1 MAHRTIFPLLGEG
14 GGGGST
20 AWGQIT
26 GNLNNQTDLKNALNL
41 KVDISSL
48 ATVATT
54 GDYNDLSNKPTI
66 PTATSD
72 LNNDSGFR
80 EVIEVT
86 DMTTEELVDF
96 YTNYATL
103 LEQNTYVVNGYTF
116 TTLTVTDP
124 QAGTVLVLEY
134 NPQFKDQAAG
144 ATAGTIDVVVSVLYI
159 VANGVTSTNT
169 LTYTVPENRS
179 LATVAKSGSYND
191 LSNKPS
197 IPTVNDSTITFE
209 DSEGTTIDSFT
220 LNQSS
225 NKTITIHSGGGGNAW
240 YGSME
245 ELEAIP
251 QNEIDPDTD
260 YFVYDKID
268 YTEITNT
275 PVIPSRNSQLQ
286 NDSNY
291 MDNISVYRQIRKA
304 VDYMENKDIWL
315 TKAEYDALQLA
326 GKLEEDKNYHIE
338 HNVDTLEMVV
348 TFTDQT
354 TATYNVYIQPAN

>member
-1 MAHRTIFPLLGEG
+1 MTEDKRLLILGSKSGG

-48 ATVATT
+48 STVATS
-54 GDYNDLSNKPTI
+54 GNYNDLTNKPTI

-72 LNNDSGFR
+72 LQNDGGFITLGDIPAQVQSNWN
-80 EVIEVT
+80 ES
-86 DMTTEELVDF
+86 DTTSP
-96 YTNYATL
+96 A
-103 LEQNTYVVNGYTF
+103 
-116 TTLTVTDP
+116 
-124 QAGTVLVLEY
+124 
-134 NPQFKDQAAG
+134 
-144 ATAGTIDVVVSVLYI
+144 YI
-159 VANGVTSTNT
+159 VG
-169 LTYTVPENRS
+169 
-179 LATVAKSGSYND
+179 
-191 LSNKPS
+191 KPT

-225 NKTITIHSGGGGNAW
+225 NKTITIPSGGGGGNAW
-240 YGSME
+240 YGTQE
-245 ELEAIP
+245 QFDAIP
-251 QNEIDPDTD
+251 QAELDDTCT
-260 YFVYDKID
+260 YYISDKID
-268 YTEITNT
+268 YSEIANT
-275 PVIPSRNSQLQ
+275 PFIPTTTSDLT
-286 NDSNY
+286 NDSGFTTTKIV
-291 MDNISVYRQIRKA
+291 DRKLSDL
-304 VDYMENKDIWL
+304 VDYMDKKEVWL

-326 GKLEEDKNYHIE
+326 GKLEEGKNYHIE

>member
-1 MAHRTIFPLLGEG
+1 MSNRVIFPLFGEG

-26 GNLNNQTDLKNALNL
+26 GNLDNQTDLKNALDSKTNT
-41 KVDISSL
+41 SSL

-54 GDYNDLSNKPTI
+54 GDYDDLTNKPTI
-66 PTATSD
+66 PTKTSD
-72 LNNDSGFR
+72 LTNDSGYR
-80 EVIEVT
+80 SVIEVT

-103 LEQNTYVVNGYTF
+103 MTQNTYVVNGYPF
-116 TTLTVTDP
+116 NTLTVTDP

-144 ATAGTIDVVVSVLYI
+144 AASGTIDVVVSVLYI

-169 LTYTVPENRS
+169 LSYTVPENSS

-220 LNQSS
+220 LNQNS
-225 NKTITIHSGGGGNAW
+225 NKTITIPSGGGGNAW

-251 QNEIDPDTD
+251 QNEIDPDCD
-260 YFVYDKID
+260 YFVTDKID
-268 YTEITNT
+268 YTEIANT
-275 PVIPSRNSQLQ
+275 PVIPTRVGQLS
-286 NDSNY
+286 NDAGYITSSY
-291 MDNISVYRQIRKA
+291 VYNDIRTA
-304 VDYMENKDIWL
+304 LDYLEKKDVWL
-315 TKAEYDALQLA
+315 TKEEYDALSLA
-326 GKLEEDKNYHIE
+326 GKLEEGKNYHIE
-338 HNVDTLEMVV
+338 HNVDTVQMEV

>member
-1 MAHRTIFPLLGEG
+1 MAHRTIFPLLGE

-26 GNLNNQTDLKNALNL
+26 GNLNNQTDLKNALDL
-41 KVDISSL
+41 KVDISGLATVATSGDYDDLTNKPTIPAAQIQSDWDQSDNTQVDFIKNKPTLGTMAAESASNYTPTSGL

-54 GDYNDLSNKPTI
+54 GSYPDLHNRPTI
-66 PTATSD
+66 PTV
-72 LNNDSGFR
+72 NN
-80 EVIEVT
+80 
-86 DMTTEELVDF
+86 
-96 YTNYATL
+96 A
-103 LEQNTYVVNGYTF
+103 
-116 TTLTVTDP
+116 
-124 QAGTVLVLEY
+124 
-134 NPQFKDQAAG
+134 
-144 ATAGTIDVVVSVLYI
+144 
-159 VANGVTSTNT
+159 
-169 LTYTVPENRS
+169 
-179 LATVAKSGSYND
+179 
-191 LSNKPS
+191 
-197 IPTVNDSTITFE
+197 TITLQ
-209 DSEGTTIDSFT
+209 DDGGTTIDTFT

-225 NKTITIHSGGGGNAW
+225 NKTITIPSGGGNTW

-275 PVIPSRNSQLQ
+275 PVIPSRNSQLE

-291 MDNISVYRQIRKA
+291 MDNISVYKEIRKA

-326 GKLEEDKNYHIE
+326 GKLEEGKNYHIE
-338 HNVDTLEMVV
+338 HNVDTVQMEV